1 MSERPV
7 LPRLEIRSPSSERFR
22 RLLALSRS
30 SRERE
35 AQGLAII
42 EGEHL
47 LQAWRDAGGAMA
59 PEAVIPRRS
68 SNRETILALCAHAA
82 HQTLVLDDALFD
94 RLSQVANGPGPLA
107 TIRIPQASLPEALD
121 QDAVYL
127 DGIQDPGN
135 AGTLLRSAAAF
146 GVRLIMSSPDSV
158 SLWSPKVVRAGMG
171 AHFALQIC
179 ESIPVSVLISVRGAA
194 RWTAAAPRSP
204 QSIDAADLRGPRL
217 WIFGAE
223 GKGLSAELSAVNVID
238 RLEIR
243 HQVGIE
249 SLNVGVAASIC
260 LYEQFTQRQA
270 AAGRQLGLRASIR

>member
-1 MSERPV
+1 MSGRKV
-7 LPRLEIRSPSSERFR
+7 SPRMEIRSPSSERFQ
-22 RLLALSRS
+22 RLLSLSRS
-30 SRERE
+30 PRERE
-35 AQGLAII
+35 ALGLSII

-47 LQAWRDAGGAMA
+47 LEAWLDAGGTIVS
-59 PEAVIPRRS
+59 ESVIPRRS
-68 SNRETILALCAHAA
+68 SERQAILALCEQAS

-94 RLSQVANGPGPLA
+94 RLSQVVNGPGPLA
-107 TIRIPQASLPEALD
+107 TIPVPKTTLPRSLD
-121 QDAVYL
+121 QDMVYL

-146 GVRLIMSSPDSV
+146 GVRLIVSSPDCV
-158 SLWSPKVVRAGMG
+158 SLWSPKVLRAGMG
-171 AHFALQIC
+171 AHFVLHIC
-179 ESIPVSVLISVRGAA
+179 EAIPVSSLVSVRGAA

-204 QSIDAADLRGPRL
+204 QSIDEADLREARV

-223 GKGLSAELSAVNVID
+223 GKGLSAELSAMSAID

-243 HQVGIE
+243 HDIGVE

-270 AAGRQLGLRASIR
+270 AARR

>member
-1 MSERPV
+1 MSDRQV
-7 LPRLEIRSPSSERFR
+7 SSRLDIRSPSSERFR
-22 RLLALSRS
+22 RLFALSRS

-35 AQGLAII
+35 ALGLAII

-47 LQAWRDAGGAMA
+47 LKARLDAGGGLA

-68 SNRETILALCAHAA
+68 SEREAILALCAQTA

-94 RLSQVANGPGPLA
+94 RLSQVAHGPGPLA
-107 TIRIPQASLPEALD
+107 TISIPRATLPLALD
-121 QDAVYL
+121 HDAVYL
-127 DGIQDPGN
+127 DGVQDPGN

-146 GVRLIMSSPDSV
+146 GVRLIMTSPDTV
-158 SLWSPKVVRAGMG
+158 SLWSPKVIRSAMG
-171 AHFALQIC
+171 AHFALQLC
-179 ESIPVSVLISVRGAA
+179 EAIPVSSLITLQGAA

-204 QSIDAADLRGPRL
+204 QSIDGADLRAPRL

-223 GKGLSAELSAVNVID
+223 GQGLSPELSAVSAID

-243 HQVGIE
+243 HDAGVE

-260 LYEQFTQRQA
+260 LYEQFTQRQTA
-270 AAGRQLGLRASIR
+270 ARR

>member
-1 MSERPV
+1 MSDRQV
-7 LPRLEIRSPSSERFR
+7 SARLEIRSPSSERFR

-35 AQGLAII
+35 ALGLAIV

-47 LQAWRDAGGAMA
+47 LEAWLDAGGSMA

-68 SNRETILALCAHAA
+68 SKREAILALCERAA

-94 RLSQVANGPGPLA
+94 RLSQVVNGPGPLV
-107 TIRIPQASLPEALD
+107 TIPIPQASLPEALD
-121 QDAVYL
+121 QDAVFL

-146 GVRLIMSSPDSV
+146 GVRLIVSSPDSV

-179 ESIPVSVLISVRGAA
+179 EAIPVSSLISVRGAA

-204 QSIDAADLRGPRL
+204 RSIDEADLRGARV

-223 GKGLSAELSAVNVID
+223 GKGLSAELSAMSAID

-243 HQVGIE
+243 HEVGIE

-270 AAGRQLGLRASIR
+270 AARR